1 MPIFDSIE
9 LEPFGALLGGFA
21 LVAIGIPLAR
31 RIATSIG
38 MVAAPHSDSSHRG
51 PVPVLGGAPIIAAI
65 LVTLGMLS
73 MLPLWMLIG
82 AGGFL
87 VLGVI
92 DDAMALRPTR
102 KLAWETVAATAAVV
116 CWRVPALA
124 PWPWINYLVVVVWL
138 LATVNAFNLIDGLDG
153 LAGGIGI
160 TVAIAIAAIAVSR
173 HDLVTATQALV
184 VGGALGGFLLF
195 NLYPASIFM
204 GDGGALPLG
213 FLLGAIA
220 LGMGGGAAGWLA
232 RFTVPA
238 LIMIVPLLDMAIVCV
253 SRMATS
259 SPPTRR
265 GLDHSHHKLL
275 ALGLSDR
282 VVVGICWAVS
292 AIAGACA
299 VVMKLLPGACL
310 VMALPFVLGFFGLIA
325 LFMIDLTFDVNE
337 PGATYSDLHGMARLI
352 VNFGYKRRL
361 AEAGLDLA
369 MITAAYFGAFLIRFD
384 FAMTNEKVAQILPN
398 VPFVLVAAYVAFFG
412 LGVYRGFWRFTG
424 LSEVA
429 RLANAAIGAGV
440 VLVAL
445 SWVVPNI
452 MLSGSIAV
460 LFVILLFNA
469 LVASRLSFRVLRKGI
484 LLLARS
490 RRRVLVVG
498 ASARAEAAARYVT
511 SDSRHDMRLVG
522 FVDGDGF
529 KAGKLIHGAAVLGTL
544 ADLDQVLAATAFN
557 EILIAEEGISSAKL
571 ASLSAFA
578 RDHAIAVLN
587 FSIELNAIAIETGQS
602 TPEPTEEPVIA
613 ELAPAKSS
621 VA

>member
-1 MPIFDSIE
+1 MQMTESSGVE
-9 LEPFGALLGGFA
+9 LFGAVLGGLA
-21 LVAIGIPLAR
+21 LVAIGIPPAR

-38 MVAAPHSDSSHRG
+38 MVVAPHSDSIHRG
-51 PVPVLGGAPIIAAI
+51 PIPLLGGASIIAAI
-65 LVTLGMLS
+65 LITLGALS
-73 MLPLWMLIG
+73 MLPLWMLVG
-82 AGGFL
+82 AGGL
-87 VLGVI
+87 LILGVI
-92 DDAMALRPTR
+92 DDAVALRPTR
-102 KLAWETVAATAAVV
+102 KLAWETVAVTAAVL

-124 PWPWINYLVVVVWL
+124 PWPWINYFFVVFWL

-160 TVAIAIAAIAVSR
+160 TVALAIAAIAVSR
-173 HDLVTATQALV
+173 HDFVTATQALA

-195 NLYPASIFM
+195 NLHPASIFM

-220 LGMGGGAAGWLA
+220 SGMGGAGGWLT

-282 VVVGICWAVS
+282 IVVRIFWAVS
-292 AIAGACA
+292 AIAGASA
-299 VVMKLLPGACL
+299 VVMKLLPGAYL
-310 VMALPFVLGFFGLIA
+310 VMALPFMLAFFGLIA
-325 LFMIDLTFDVNE
+325 LFMIDLTFDVSE
-337 PGATYSDLHGMARLI
+337 PGAAYRDLHGMARLI

-369 MITAAYFGAFLIRFD
+369 LITAAYFGAFLIRFD
-384 FAMTNEKVAQILPN
+384 FAMSNEKVAQLLPN
-398 VPFVLVAAYVAFFG
+398 VPFVLVAAYSAFFS
-412 LGVYRGFWRFTG
+412 LGVYRGFWRYTG

-440 VLVAL
+440 ALVAL
-445 SWVVPNI
+445 SWLLPNI

-484 LLLARS
+484 VLLARS
-490 RRRVLVVG
+490 HRRVLVVG
-498 ASARAEAAARYVT
+498 ASARAEAAARHVT
-511 SDSRHDMRLVG
+511 SDSRRDMRLVG
-522 FVDGDGF
+522 FVDVDAF

-544 ADLDQVLAATAFN
+544 EDLERVLALTAFN
-557 EILIAEEGISSAKL
+557 EILIAAEGLTPEKL
-571 ASLSAFA
+571 TGVSMFA
-578 RDHAIAVLN
+578 RDHGITVLN
-587 FSIELNAIAIETGQS
+587 FSIELNAVAIETSVISHDPG
-602 TPEPTEEPVIA
+602 EEMPRA